1 MQEGWS
7 LSAIHFKKKMKEML
21 PLEFF
26 QVGKLIKK
34 KPSNI
39 RIEKMK
45 EEYDFSK
52 GERGKFFRNDIK
64 LNLPVYLDDD
74 VLEFVEKIA
83 KKKNIDIQTVV
94 NQLLKT
100 DINIAA
106 VMQ

>member
-1 MQEGWS
+1 
-7 LSAIHFKKKMKEML
+7 LSAIHFKKKMKAML
-21 PLEFF
+21 PLDFF

-34 KPSNI
+34 NSSNI
-39 RIEKMK
+39 RIERMK

-64 LNLPVYLDDD
+64 LNLPVYLDED
-74 VLEFVEKIA
+74 VLRFVEKIA

-94 NQLLKT
+94 NQLLKS
-100 DINIAA
+100 DINLSE